1 MPQDILTERQ
11 RRLLDAILIL
21 GVVALAFIVVGFAS
35 SAFYAFGDI
44 VLLFFLAWLLS
55 FALLPLINF
64 VARIPR
70 VPPPAAVII
79 VYLTMVVL
87 LLGII
92 VQASATI
99 YASISQFLNTAPEF
113 ETQLRILLGD
123 IESRLA
129 AFGLAVNLVDQA
141 PTIVANLR
149 EWAGQLTGPL
159 QSLAVASIGV
169 FGNVLLLVILSIY
182 IAVDREDI
190 LAFLYRLVPPSLVP
204 QARLLQV
211 AVGRSFGGFLRGQ
224 LIMGLVFGAFT
235 ALVNILF
242 GLQYAALT
250 TVASGLLHL
259 IPFFGPFVSWAP
271 PVIAAAL
278 TPDGPV
284 LPVLILMGIGW
295 FVTMNILQPR
305 LMSGSV
311 GIHPIVVLASV
322 IIGSKIAG
330 IAGAIFGIPIAAVI
344 SAFFFHWV
352 ARSRE
357 TGTVADRA
365 TRRVAAREGRIIRRP
380 REPVPGVDA
389 DVVDDAD
396 APTGAAGSAPAPAGP
411 SPAPGPASV
420 QPSAAGATPG
430 KPAHA
435 PVALPEA
442 GPHPSAAAPRSAS
455 AQQPV
460 EEPGT

>member
-1 MPQDILTERQ
+1 MPPDVLTERQ
-11 RRLLDAILIL
+11 RRLLDAVLVL
-21 GVVALAFIVVGFAS
+21 GVVALSFIVVGFAGS
-35 SAFYAFGDI
+35 VFYAFGDI
-44 VLLFFLAWLLS
+44 LLLFFLAWLLS

-113 ETQLRILLGD
+113 ESQLRIVLGD

-129 AFGLAVNLVDQA
+129 ALGLAVDLVGQA
-141 PTIVANLR
+141 PTIVANLQ

-250 TVASGLLHL
+250 TVAAGLLQM

-271 PVIAAAL
+271 PVVAAAL

-330 IAGAIFGIPIAAVI
+330 IAGAIFGIPIAAVL
-344 SAFFFHWV
+344 SALFFHWV

-357 TGTVADRA
+357 GGTVADRA
-365 TRRVAAREGRIIRRP
+365 TQRVARREGRVVRRP
-380 REPVPGVDA
+380 VEPVPGVDE
-389 DVVDDAD
+389 DVDDA
-396 APTGAAGSAPAPAGP
+396 AVPAPRA
-411 SPAPGPASV
+411 ATEGPATSIAS
-420 QPSAAGATPG
+420 QAH
-430 KPAHA
+430 PA
-435 PVALPEA
+435 
-442 GPHPSAAAPRSAS
+442 
-455 AQQPV
+455 
-460 EEPGT
+460 EEPG